1 MTSLWCQI
9 SLLALFVDYVVVHMS
24 GSKNSNK
31 AIAPS
36 AVALLPLVLF
46 LALFIGVGTYLS
58 LQGVD
63 FAFYQL
69 PAPIAVLPAVIL
81 ALILSK
87 DKLNR
92 SIEHFMSGVGHQ
104 DIIAMC
110 MIYLLAGAFAAVAKA
125 SGGVDAT
132 VNLGLSAIPTSMI
145 LPGIFLISAFIATA
159 MGTSMGTIAAVA
171 PVALG
176 IAQSAGMSLPLT
188 AGVVLSGAMFGD
200 NLSII
205 SDTTIAATRS
215 QGCEMKDKF
224 KENIRI
230 ALPAAL
236 VALVIFA
243 FNSTATQVP
252 ETGPIEW
259 LKVLPYVTIL
269 ILAVS
274 GMNVFVVLT
283 IGIVLAGGVSLSS
296 IDDYG
301 LTNFAQDIYSGFGNM
316 QEIFLLSMLIG
327 GLSELMRRQ
336 GGLAFLTN
344 LVSGI
349 IRTFGSSH
357 SKEAN
362 GRASELGIAG
372 LVSMVNTCTANNTVA
387 IIVSGSVAR
396 QLAEENNVSPRR
408 SASLLDIFSCV
419 IQGVLPYGA
428 QVLLL
433 GSVFNLSPLEVVANS
448 YYCFAL
454 AIAAIVAVFI
464 KHPARQP
471 VPQTES

>member
-1 MTSLWCQI
+1 
-9 SLLALFVDYVVVHMS
+9 MS

-92 SIEHFMSGVGHQ
+92 SIEHFMRGVGHP

-296 IDDYG
+296 IDNYG

>member
-1 MTSLWCQI
+1 
-9 SLLALFVDYVVVHMS
+9 MS
-24 GSKNSNK
+24 NSKNSN
-31 AIAPS
+31 AVIAPS
-36 AVALLPLVLF
+36 AVALIPLIVF
-46 LALFIGVGTYLS
+46 LTLFIGVGTYLS

-69 PAPIAVLPAVIL
+69 PAPIAALPAVML
-81 ALILSK
+81 ALLLSK

-92 SIEHFMSGVGHQ
+92 AIEQFLSGVGHK

-176 IAQSAGMSLPLT
+176 IADSAGMSIPLT

-215 QGCEMKDKF
+215 QGCEMRDKF

-236 VALVIFA
+236 IAIVIFA

-259 LKVLPYVTIL
+259 LKVLPYITIL

-283 IGIVLAGGVSLSS
+283 IGILLAGGVSLGSVEN
-296 IDDYG
+296 YG
-301 LTNFAQDIYSGFGNM
+301 LTDYAQDIYAGFGNM

-344 LVSGI
+344 LVSSM
-349 IRTFGSSH
+349 IRAFGSSH
-357 SKEAN
+357 SKQAN

-372 LVSMVNTCTANNTVA
+372 LVSMVNMCTANNTVA

-396 QLAEENNVSPRR
+396 QLAEENDVSPRR

-433 GSVFNLSPLEVVANS
+433 GSVFNLSPLEIVSNS

-454 AIAAIVAVFI
+454 AIVAVVAVFI
-464 KHPARQP
+464 KHPARQ
-471 VPQTES
+471 TATA

>member
-1 MTSLWCQI
+1 
-9 SLLALFVDYVVVHMS
+9 MS
-24 GSKNSNK
+24 NSKNSN
-31 AIAPS
+31 AVIAPS
-36 AVALLPLVLF
+36 AVALIPLIVF
-46 LALFIGVGTYLS
+46 LTLFIGVGTYLS

-69 PAPIAVLPAVIL
+69 PAPIAALPAVML
-81 ALILSK
+81 ALLLSK

-92 SIEHFMSGVGHQ
+92 AIEQFLGGVGHK

-176 IAQSAGMSLPLT
+176 IADSAGMSIPLT

-215 QGCEMKDKF
+215 QGCEMRDKF

-236 VALVIFA
+236 IAIVIFA

-259 LKVLPYVTIL
+259 LKVLPYITIL

-283 IGIVLAGGVSLSS
+283 IGILLAGGVSLGSVEN
-296 IDDYG
+296 YG
-301 LTNFAQDIYSGFGNM
+301 LTDYAQDIYAGFGNM

-344 LVSGI
+344 LVSAL
-349 IRTFGSSH
+349 IRAFGSSH
-357 SKEAN
+357 SKQAN

-372 LVSMVNTCTANNTVA
+372 LVSMVNLCTANNTVA

-396 QLAEENNVSPRR
+396 QLAEENDVSPRR

-433 GSVFNLSPLEVVANS
+433 GSVFNLSPLEIVSNS

-454 AIAAIVAVFI
+454 AIVAVVAVFI
-464 KHPARQP
+464 KHPARQ
-471 VPQTES
+471 VAKA

>member
-1 MTSLWCQI
+1 
-9 SLLALFVDYVVVHMS
+9 MS
-24 GSKNSNK
+24 NSKNSN
-31 AIAPS
+31 AVIAPS
-36 AVALLPLVLF
+36 AVALIPLIVF

-69 PAPIAVLPAVIL
+69 PAPIAALPAVML
-81 ALILSK
+81 ALLLSK

-92 SIEHFMSGVGHQ
+92 AIEQFLGGVGHK

-176 IAQSAGMSLPLT
+176 IADSAGMSIPLT

-215 QGCEMKDKF
+215 QGCEMRDKF

-236 VALVIFA
+236 IAIVIFA

-259 LKVLPYVTIL
+259 LKVLPYITIL

-283 IGIVLAGGVSLSS
+283 IGILLAGGVSLGS
-296 IDDYG
+296 IEHYGMTDY
-301 LTNFAQDIYSGFGNM
+301 AQDIYAGFGNM

-344 LVSGI
+344 LVSGL
-349 IRTFGSSH
+349 IRAFGSSH
-357 SKEAN
+357 SKQAN

-372 LVSMVNTCTANNTVA
+372 LVSMVNLCTANNTVA

-396 QLAEENNVSPRR
+396 QLAEENDVSSRR

-433 GSVFNLSPLEVVANS
+433 GSVFNLSPLEIVSNS

-454 AIAAIVAVFI
+454 AIVAVVAVFI
-464 KHPARQP
+464 KHPARK
-471 VPQTES
+471 VANA

>member
-1 MTSLWCQI
+1 
-9 SLLALFVDYVVVHMS
+9 MS
-24 GSKNSNK
+24 NSKKSN
-31 AIAPS
+31 AVIAPS
-36 AVALLPLVLF
+36 AIALIPLIVF
-46 LALFIGVGTYLS
+46 LTLFIGVGTYLS

-69 PAPIAVLPAVIL
+69 PAPIAALPAVML
-81 ALILSK
+81 ALLLSK

-92 SIEHFMSGVGHQ
+92 AIEQFLGGVGHK

-176 IAQSAGMSLPLT
+176 IADSAGMSIPLT

-215 QGCEMKDKF
+215 QGCEMRDKF

-236 VALVIFA
+236 IAIVIFA

-259 LKVLPYVTIL
+259 LKVLPYITIL

-283 IGIVLAGGVSLSS
+283 IGILLAGGVSLGSVEN
-296 IDDYG
+296 YG
-301 LTNFAQDIYSGFGNM
+301 LTDYAQDIYAGFGNM

-344 LVSGI
+344 LVSAL
-349 IRTFGSSH
+349 IRAFGSSH
-357 SKEAN
+357 SKQAN

-372 LVSMVNTCTANNTVA
+372 LVSMVNLCTANNTVA

-396 QLAEENNVSPRR
+396 QLAEENDVSPRR

-433 GSVFNLSPLEVVANS
+433 GSVFNLSPLEIVSNS

-454 AIAAIVAVFI
+454 AIVAVVAVFI
-464 KHPARQP
+464 KHPARQ
-471 VPQTES
+471 VANA

>member
-1 MTSLWCQI
+1 
-9 SLLALFVDYVVVHMS
+9 MS
-24 GSKNSNK
+24 NSKNSN
-31 AIAPS
+31 AVIAPS
-36 AVALLPLVLF
+36 AVALIPLIVF

-69 PAPIAVLPAVIL
+69 PAPIAALPAVML
-81 ALILSK
+81 ALLLSK

-92 SIEHFMSGVGHQ
+92 AIEQFLDGVGHK

-176 IAQSAGMSLPLT
+176 IADSAGMSIPLT

-215 QGCEMKDKF
+215 QGCEMRDKF

-236 VALVIFA
+236 IAIVIFA

-259 LKVLPYVTIL
+259 LKVLPYITIL

-283 IGIVLAGGVSLSS
+283 IGILLAGGVSLGS
-296 IDDYG
+296 IENYGMTDY
-301 LTNFAQDIYSGFGNM
+301 AQDIYAGFGNM

-344 LVSGI
+344 LVSGL
-349 IRTFGSSH
+349 IRAFGSSH
-357 SKEAN
+357 SKQAN

-372 LVSMVNTCTANNTVA
+372 LVSMVNLCTANNTVA

-396 QLAEENNVSPRR
+396 QLAEENDVSPRR

-433 GSVFNLSPLEVVANS
+433 GSVFNLSPLDIVANS

-454 AIAAIVAVFI
+454 AIVAVVAVFI
-464 KHPARQP
+464 KHPARQ
-471 VPQTES
+471 VAQA

>member
-1 MTSLWCQI
+1 
-9 SLLALFVDYVVVHMS
+9 MS
-24 GSKNSNK
+24 CFQDSTKVAS
-31 AIAPS
+31 PS
-36 AVALLPLVLF
+36 ATALIPLVIF
-46 LALFIGVGTYLS
+46 LSLFIGVGTYLS
-58 LQGVD
+58 FQGVE

-69 PAPIAVLPAVIL
+69 PAPIAALPAIIVAIL
-81 ALILSK
+81 LSK
-87 DKLNR
+87 DSLNR
-92 SIEHFMSGVGHQ
+92 SIEQFMRGVGHQ

-224 KENIRI
+224 RENIRI
-230 ALPAAL
+230 ALPAAFF
-236 VALVIFA
+236 ALVLFA
-243 FNSTATQVP
+243 FNSSASQIP
-252 ETGPIEW
+252 ETSPVEW
-259 LKVLPYVTIL
+259 LKVLPYITIL
-269 ILAVS
+269 VLAVS
-274 GMNVFVVLT
+274 GLNVFVVLS
-283 IGIVLAGGVSLSS
+283 IGILLAGVVSLTS
-296 IDDYG
+296 IDSYT
-301 LTNFAQDIYSGFGNM
+301 LTDLGKDIYAGFGNM

-344 LVSGI
+344 LIS
-349 IRTFGSSH
+349 RTIKAFGSSH
-357 SKEAN
+357 SSKAN
-362 GRASELGIAG
+362 SRASELGIAS
-372 LVSMVNTCTANNTVA
+372 LVAMVNTCTANNTVA

-396 QLAEENNVSPRR
+396 ELAEEHSVTPRR

-419 IQGVLPYGA
+419 MQGVLPYGA

-433 GSVFNLSPLEVVANS
+433 GSVFQLSPVEVVANS

-454 AIAAIVAVFI
+454 AFAAVVAIFF
-464 KHPARQP
+464 KHPSRRQASLSA
-471 VPQTES
+471 T

>member
-1 MTSLWCQI
+1 
-9 SLLALFVDYVVVHMS
+9 MS
-24 GSKNSNK
+24 NSKNSN
-31 AIAPS
+31 AVIAPS
-36 AVALLPLVLF
+36 AVALIPLIVF

-69 PAPIAVLPAVIL
+69 PAPIAALPAVML
-81 ALILSK
+81 ALLLSK

-92 SIEHFMSGVGHQ
+92 AIEQFLSGVGHK

-176 IAQSAGMSLPLT
+176 IADSAGMSIPLT

-215 QGCEMKDKF
+215 QGCEMRDKF

-236 VALVIFA
+236 IAIVIFA

-259 LKVLPYVTIL
+259 LKVLPYITIL

-283 IGIVLAGGVSLSS
+283 IGILLAGGVSLGSVEN
-296 IDDYG
+296 YG
-301 LTNFAQDIYSGFGNM
+301 LTDYAQDIYAGFGNM

-344 LVSGI
+344 LVSGL
-349 IRTFGSSH
+349 IRAFGSSH
-357 SKEAN
+357 SKQAN

-372 LVSMVNTCTANNTVA
+372 LVSMVNMCTANNTVA

-396 QLAEENNVSPRR
+396 QLAEENDVSPRR

-433 GSVFNLSPLEVVANS
+433 GSVFNLSPLEIVSNS

-454 AIAAIVAVFI
+454 AIVAVVAVFI
-464 KHPARQP
+464 KHPARQ
-471 VPQTES
+471 VAQA

>member
-1 MTSLWCQI
+1 
-9 SLLALFVDYVVVHMS
+9 MS
-24 GSKNSNK
+24 NSKNSN
-31 AIAPS
+31 AVTVPS
-36 AVALLPLVLF
+36 AVALIPLIVF
-46 LALFIGVGTYLS
+46 LSLFIGVGTYLS

-69 PAPIAVLPAVIL
+69 PAPIAALPAVML
-81 ALILSK
+81 ALLLSK

-92 SIEHFMSGVGHQ
+92 AIEQFLGGVGHK

-176 IAQSAGMSLPLT
+176 IADSAGMSIPLT

-215 QGCEMKDKF
+215 QGCEMRDKF

-236 VALVIFA
+236 IAIVIFA

-259 LKVLPYVTIL
+259 LKVLPYITIL

-283 IGIVLAGGVSLSS
+283 IGILLAGGVSLGS
-296 IDDYG
+296 IENYGMTDY
-301 LTNFAQDIYSGFGNM
+301 AQDIYAGFGNM

-344 LVSGI
+344 LVSGV
-349 IRTFGSSH
+349 IRAFGSSH
-357 SKEAN
+357 SKQAN

-372 LVSMVNTCTANNTVA
+372 LVSMVNLCTANNTVA

-433 GSVFNLSPLEVVANS
+433 GSVFNLSPLDIVANS

-454 AIAAIVAVFI
+454 AIVAVVAVFI
-464 KHPARQP
+464 KHPARKVAQA
-471 VPQTES
+471 

>member
-1 MTSLWCQI
+1 
-9 SLLALFVDYVVVHMS
+9 MS

-58 LQGVD
+58 FQGVAL
-63 FAFYQL
+63 AFYQF
-69 PAPIAVLPAVIL
+69 PAPIAALPAVIL

-87 DKLNR
+87 DKLNKA
-92 SIEHFMSGVGHQ
+92 IEHFMQGVGHS

-110 MIYLLAGAFAAVAKA
+110 MIYLLAGAFASVAKA

-132 VNLGLSAIPTSMI
+132 VNFGLATLPSGLI
-145 LPGIFLISAFIATA
+145 LPGIFVISAFIATA
-159 MGTSMGTIAAVA
+159 MGTSMGTIAAIA

-176 IAQSAGMSLPLT
+176 IAQSAGMSIPLT

-215 QGCEMKDKF
+215 QGCQMKDKF
-224 KENIRI
+224 RENVRI
-230 ALPAAL
+230 AIPAAL
-236 VALVIFA
+236 VAIAIFTY
-243 FNSTATQVP
+243 FSTEAVLP
-252 ETGPIEW
+252 ETGAIEW
-259 LKVLPYVTIL
+259 LKILPYISIL
-269 ILAVS
+269 VLAAS
-274 GMNVFVVLT
+274 GVNVFVVLT
-283 IGIVLAGGVSLSS
+283 IGIGLAGISCLTFVK
-296 IDDYG
+296 DYAVAN
-301 LTNFAQDIYSGFGNM
+301 LANDVYSGFTNM

-344 LVSGI
+344 LVSNMI
-349 IRTFGSSH
+349 AKFSSKH
-357 SKEAN
+357 SLN
-362 GRASELGIAG
+362 VSSRASELGIAG
-372 LVSMVNTCTANNTVA
+372 LVAMVNTCTANNTVA

-433 GSVFNLSPLEVVANS
+433 GSVFHLSPLEVVANS

-464 KHPARQP
+464 KHPARQS
-471 VPQTES
+471 VTQTESLN

>member
-1 MTSLWCQI
+1 
-9 SLLALFVDYVVVHMS
+9 MS
-24 GSKNSNK
+24 NSKNSN
-31 AIAPS
+31 AVIAPS
-36 AVALLPLVLF
+36 AVALIPLIVF
-46 LALFIGVGTYLS
+46 LSLFIGVGTYLS

-69 PAPIAVLPAVIL
+69 PAPIAALPAVML
-81 ALILSK
+81 ALLLSK

-92 SIEHFMSGVGHQ
+92 AIEQFLSGVGHK

-176 IAQSAGMSLPLT
+176 IADSAGMSIPLT

-215 QGCEMKDKF
+215 QGCEMRDKF

-236 VALVIFA
+236 IAIVIFA

-259 LKVLPYVTIL
+259 LKVLPYITIL

-283 IGIVLAGGVSLSS
+283 IGILLAGGVSLGSVEN
-296 IDDYG
+296 YG
-301 LTNFAQDIYSGFGNM
+301 LTDYAQDIYAGFGNM

-344 LVSGI
+344 LVSGV
-349 IRTFGSSH
+349 IRAFGSSH
-357 SKEAN
+357 SKQAN

-372 LVSMVNTCTANNTVA
+372 LVSMVNMCTANNTVA

-433 GSVFNLSPLEVVANS
+433 GSVFNLSPLDIVANS

-454 AIAAIVAVFI
+454 AIVAVVAVFI
-464 KHPARQP
+464 KHPARQ
-471 VPQTES
+471 TATA

>member
-1 MTSLWCQI
+1 
-9 SLLALFVDYVVVHMS
+9 MS
-24 GSKNSNK
+24 NSKNSN
-31 AIAPS
+31 AVIAPS
-36 AVALLPLVLF
+36 AVALIPLFVF

-69 PAPIAVLPAVIL
+69 PAPIAALPAVML
-81 ALILSK
+81 ALLLSK

-92 SIEHFMSGVGHQ
+92 AIEQFLGGVGHK

-176 IAQSAGMSLPLT
+176 IADSAGMSIPLT

-215 QGCEMKDKF
+215 QGCEMRDKF

-236 VALVIFA
+236 IAIVIFA

-259 LKVLPYVTIL
+259 LKVLPYITIL

-283 IGIVLAGGVSLSS
+283 IGILLAGGVSLGSVEN
-296 IDDYG
+296 YG
-301 LTNFAQDIYSGFGNM
+301 LTDYAQDIYAGFGNM

-344 LVSGI
+344 LVSGV
-349 IRTFGSSH
+349 IRAFGSSH
-357 SKEAN
+357 SKQAN

-372 LVSMVNTCTANNTVA
+372 LVSMVNMCTANNTVA

-433 GSVFNLSPLEVVANS
+433 GSVFNLSPLEIVSNS

-454 AIAAIVAVFI
+454 AIVAVVAVFI
-464 KHPARQP
+464 KHPARQ
-471 VPQTES
+471 VANA

>member
-1 MTSLWCQI
+1 
-9 SLLALFVDYVVVHMS
+9 MS
-24 GSKNSNK
+24 NSKNSN
-31 AIAPS
+31 AVIAPS
-36 AVALLPLVLF
+36 AVALIPLIVF

-69 PAPIAVLPAVIL
+69 PAPIAALPAVML
-81 ALILSK
+81 ALLLSK

-92 SIEHFMSGVGHQ
+92 AIEQFLSGVGHK

-176 IAQSAGMSLPLT
+176 IADSAGMSIPLT

-215 QGCEMKDKF
+215 QGCEMRDKF

-236 VALVIFA
+236 IAIVIFA

-259 LKVLPYVTIL
+259 LKVLPYITIL

-283 IGIVLAGGVSLSS
+283 IGILLAGGVSLGSVEN
-296 IDDYG
+296 YG
-301 LTNFAQDIYSGFGNM
+301 LTDYAQDIYAGFGNM

-344 LVSGI
+344 LVSSM
-349 IRTFGSSH
+349 IRAFGSSH
-357 SKEAN
+357 SKQAN

-372 LVSMVNTCTANNTVA
+372 LVSMVNMCTANNTVA
-387 IIVSGSVAR
+387 IIVSGSAAR
-396 QLAEENNVSPRR
+396 QLAEENDVSPRR

-433 GSVFNLSPLEVVANS
+433 GSVFNLSPLEIVSNS

-454 AIAAIVAVFI
+454 AIVAIVAVFI
-464 KHPARQP
+464 KHPARQ
-471 VPQTES
+471 TAAA

>member
-1 MTSLWCQI
+1 M
-9 SLLALFVDYVVVHMS
+9 V
-24 GSKNSNK
+24 
-31 AIAPS
+31 IAPS
-36 AVALLPLVLF
+36 AVALIPLIVF

-69 PAPIAVLPAVIL
+69 PAPIAALPAVML
-81 ALILSK
+81 ALLLSK

-92 SIEHFMSGVGHQ
+92 AIEQFLSGVGHK

-125 SGGVDAT
+125 SGGVGAT

-176 IAQSAGMSLPLT
+176 IADSAGMSIPLT

-215 QGCEMKDKF
+215 QGCEMRDKF

-236 VALVIFA
+236 IAIVIFA

-259 LKVLPYVTIL
+259 LKVLPYITIL

-283 IGIVLAGGVSLSS
+283 IGILLAGGVSLGSLEN
-296 IDDYG
+296 YG
-301 LTNFAQDIYSGFGNM
+301 LTDYAQDIYAGFGNM

-344 LVSGI
+344 LVSSM
-349 IRTFGSSH
+349 IRAFGSSH
-357 SKEAN
+357 SKQAN

-372 LVSMVNTCTANNTVA
+372 LVSMVNMCTANNTVA

-396 QLAEENNVSPRR
+396 QLAEENDVSPRR

-433 GSVFNLSPLEVVANS
+433 GSVFNLSPLEIVSNS

-454 AIAAIVAVFI
+454 AIVAVIAVFI
-464 KHPARQP
+464 KHPTRQ
-471 VPQTES
+471 TAAA

>member
-1 MTSLWCQI
+1 
-9 SLLALFVDYVVVHMS
+9 MS

-92 SIEHFMSGVGHQ
+92 SIEHFMRGVGHQ

-296 IDDYG
+296 IDNYG

-464 KHPARQP
+464 KHPARQS
-471 VPQTES
+471 VTQTES

>member
-1 MTSLWCQI
+1 
-9 SLLALFVDYVVVHMS
+9 MS
-24 GSKNSNK
+24 NSKNSN
-31 AIAPS
+31 AVIAPS
-36 AVALLPLVLF
+36 AVALIPLIVF

-69 PAPIAVLPAVIL
+69 PAPIAALPAVML
-81 ALILSK
+81 ALLLSK
-87 DKLNR
+87 HKLNR
-92 SIEHFMSGVGHQ
+92 AIEQFLGGVGHK

-176 IAQSAGMSLPLT
+176 IADSAGMSIPLT

-215 QGCEMKDKF
+215 QGCEMRDKF

-236 VALVIFA
+236 IAIVIFA

-259 LKVLPYVTIL
+259 LKVLPYITIL

-283 IGIVLAGGVSLSS
+283 IGILLAGGVSLGS
-296 IDDYG
+296 IENYGMTDYVK
-301 LTNFAQDIYSGFGNM
+301 DIYAGFGNM

-344 LVSGI
+344 LVSGL
-349 IRTFGSSH
+349 IRAFGSSH
-357 SKEAN
+357 SKQAN

-372 LVSMVNTCTANNTVA
+372 LVSMVNLCTANNTVA

-433 GSVFNLSPLEVVANS
+433 GSVFNLSPLEIVSNS

-454 AIAAIVAVFI
+454 AIVAVVAVFI
-464 KHPARQP
+464 KHPARQ
-471 VPQTES
+471 VANA

>member
-1 MTSLWCQI
+1 
-9 SLLALFVDYVVVHMS
+9 MS
-24 GSKNSNK
+24 NSKNSN
-31 AIAPS
+31 AVIAPS
-36 AVALLPLVLF
+36 AVALIPLIVF
-46 LALFIGVGTYLS
+46 LSLFIGVGTYLS

-69 PAPIAVLPAVIL
+69 PAPIAALPAVML
-81 ALILSK
+81 ALLLSK

-92 SIEHFMSGVGHQ
+92 AIEQFLGGVGHK

-176 IAQSAGMSLPLT
+176 IADSAGMSIPLT

-215 QGCEMKDKF
+215 QGCEMRDKF

-236 VALVIFA
+236 IAIVIFA

-259 LKVLPYVTIL
+259 LKVLPYITIL

-283 IGIVLAGGVSLSS
+283 IGILLAGGVSLGSVENYGMT
-296 IDDYG
+296 DY
-301 LTNFAQDIYSGFGNM
+301 AQDIYAGFGNM

-344 LVSGI
+344 LVSGVI
-349 IRTFGSSH
+349 HAFGSSH
-357 SKEAN
+357 SKQAN

-372 LVSMVNTCTANNTVA
+372 LVSMVNLCTANNTVA

-433 GSVFNLSPLEVVANS
+433 GSVFNLSPLDIVANS

-454 AIAAIVAVFI
+454 AIVAVVAVFI
-464 KHPARQP
+464 KHPARQ
-471 VPQTES
+471 VANA

>member
-1 MTSLWCQI
+1 
-9 SLLALFVDYVVVHMS
+9 MS
-24 GSKNSNK
+24 NSKNSN
-31 AIAPS
+31 AVIAPS
-36 AVALLPLVLF
+36 AVALIPLIVF

-69 PAPIAVLPAVIL
+69 PAPIAALPAVML
-81 ALILSK
+81 ALLLSK

-92 SIEHFMSGVGHQ
+92 AIEQFLGGVGHK

-176 IAQSAGMSLPLT
+176 IADSAGMSIPLT

-215 QGCEMKDKF
+215 QGCEMRDKF

-236 VALVIFA
+236 IAIVIFA
-243 FNSTATQVP
+243 FNSTATQVS

-259 LKVLPYVTIL
+259 LKVLPYITIL

-283 IGIVLAGGVSLSS
+283 IGILLAGGVSLGS
-296 IDDYG
+296 IENYGMTDY
-301 LTNFAQDIYSGFGNM
+301 AQDIYAGFGNM

-344 LVSGI
+344 LVSGL
-349 IRTFGSSH
+349 IRAFGSSH
-357 SKEAN
+357 SKQAN

-372 LVSMVNTCTANNTVA
+372 LVSMVNLCTANNTVA

-396 QLAEENNVSPRR
+396 QLAEENDVSPRR

-433 GSVFNLSPLEVVANS
+433 GSVFNLSPLDIVANS

-454 AIAAIVAVFI
+454 AIVAVVAVFI
-464 KHPARQP
+464 KHPARQ
-471 VPQTES
+471 VAQA

>member
-1 MTSLWCQI
+1 MSHASSDHSASTDTPTSSPL
-9 SLLALFVDYVVVHMS
+9 
-24 GSKNSNK
+24 
-31 AIAPS
+31 
-36 AVALLPLVLF
+36 ALLPLGLF
-46 LALFIGVGTYLS
+46 LSLFIGVGAYLTY
-58 LQGVD
+58 QGVD

-69 PAPIAVLPAVIL
+69 PAPIATLPAIIG
-81 ALILSK
+81 AIILSK
-87 DKLNR
+87 EKLNKA
-92 SIEHFMSGVGHQ
+92 IEQFLRGVGHP

-132 VNLGLSAIPTSMI
+132 VNLGLSLLPTSMI

-159 MGTSMGTIAAVA
+159 MGTSMGTIAAVG

-224 KENIRI
+224 RENIRI

-236 VALVIFA
+236 IALVIFA
-243 FNSTATQVP
+243 FSSTATQTPPTEAV
-252 ETGPIEW
+252 EW
-259 LKVLPYVTIL
+259 LKIIPYLAIL

-274 GMNVFVVLT
+274 GVNVFAVLT
-283 IGIVLAGGVSLSS
+283 LGIILAAGVSLFSVT
-296 IDDYG
+296 DYS
-301 LTNFAQDIYSGFGNM
+301 LTHLGKDIYAGFGNM

-327 GLSELMRRQ
+327 GLSELMRQQ
-336 GGLAFLTN
+336 GGLSFLTQ
-344 LVSGI
+344 LVSKI
-349 IRTFGSSH
+349 IHKFGSHH
-357 SKEAN
+357 SAQAN
-362 GRASELGIAG
+362 SRASEVGIAG
-372 LVSMVNTCTANNTVA
+372 LVSLTNICTANNTVA

-396 QLAEENNVSPRR
+396 QLAEENNVSAKR

-419 IQGVLPYGA
+419 MQGLLPYGA

-433 GSVFNLSPLEVVANS
+433 GSVFGLSPLQVVANS
-448 YYCFAL
+448 YYCMLLAL
-454 AIAAIVAVFI
+454 TALVSIFL
-464 KHPARQP
+464 KHQGRKKSTSQQAQ
-471 VPQTES
+471 S

>member
-1 MTSLWCQI
+1 
-9 SLLALFVDYVVVHMS
+9 MS

-92 SIEHFMSGVGHQ
+92 SIEHFMRGVGHP

>member
-1 MTSLWCQI
+1 
-9 SLLALFVDYVVVHMS
+9 MS
-24 GSKNSNK
+24 NSKNSN
-31 AIAPS
+31 AVIAPS
-36 AVALLPLVLF
+36 AVALIPLIVF

-69 PAPIAVLPAVIL
+69 PAPIAALPAVML
-81 ALILSK
+81 ALLLSK
-87 DKLNR
+87 DRLNR
-92 SIEHFMSGVGHQ
+92 AIEQFLGGVGHK
-104 DIIAMC
+104 DIVAMC

-176 IAQSAGMSLPLT
+176 IADSAGMSIPLT

-215 QGCEMKDKF
+215 QGCEMRDKF

-236 VALVIFA
+236 IAIVIFA

-259 LKVLPYVTIL
+259 LKVLPYITIL

-283 IGIVLAGGVSLSS
+283 IGILLAGGVSLGS
-296 IDDYG
+296 IENYGMTDY
-301 LTNFAQDIYSGFGNM
+301 AKDIYAGFGNM

-344 LVSGI
+344 LVSGL
-349 IRTFGSSH
+349 IRAFGSSH
-357 SKEAN
+357 SKQAN

-372 LVSMVNTCTANNTVA
+372 LVSMVNLCTANNTVA

-433 GSVFNLSPLEVVANS
+433 GSVFNLSPLEIVSNS

-454 AIAAIVAVFI
+454 AIVAVVAVFI
-464 KHPARQP
+464 KHPARQ
-471 VPQTES
+471 VANA

>member
-1 MTSLWCQI
+1 
-9 SLLALFVDYVVVHMS
+9 MS
-24 GSKNSNK
+24 NSKNSN
-31 AIAPS
+31 AVIAPS
-36 AVALLPLVLF
+36 AVALIPLLVF

-69 PAPIAVLPAVIL
+69 PAPIAALPAVML
-81 ALILSK
+81 ALLLSK

-92 SIEHFMSGVGHQ
+92 AIEQFLSGVGHK

-110 MIYLLAGAFAAVAKA
+110 MIYLLAGAFASVAKA

-176 IAQSAGMSLPLT
+176 IADSAGMSIPLT

-215 QGCEMKDKF
+215 QGCEMRDKF

-236 VALVIFA
+236 IAIVIFA

-259 LKVLPYVTIL
+259 LKVLPYITIL

-283 IGIVLAGGVSLSS
+283 IGILLAGGVSLGSLEN
-296 IDDYG
+296 YG
-301 LTNFAQDIYSGFGNM
+301 LTDYAQDIYAGFGNM

-344 LVSGI
+344 LVSSM
-349 IRTFGSSH
+349 IRAFGSSH
-357 SKEAN
+357 SKQAN
-362 GRASELGIAG
+362 GRASELGIVG
-372 LVSMVNTCTANNTVA
+372 LVSMVNMCTANNTVA

-396 QLAEENNVSPRR
+396 QLAEENDVSPRR

-433 GSVFNLSPLEVVANS
+433 GSVFNLSPLEIISNS

-454 AIAAIVAVFI
+454 AIVAVIAIFI
-464 KHPARQP
+464 KHPTRQ
-471 VPQTES
+471 TAAA

>member
-1 MTSLWCQI
+1 
-9 SLLALFVDYVVVHMS
+9 MS

-92 SIEHFMSGVGHQ
+92 SIEHFMRGVGHQ
-104 DIIAMC
+104 DIITMC

-433 GSVFNLSPLEVVANS
+433 GSVFNLSPLEIVANS